1 LPEFTKFVFQF
12 CILKFRLYIFILV
25 CHVLGSCSHSSHN
38 LQQVERLIESAP
50 DSALCLLRQMQPN
63 KLTLP
68 SDRALYGI
76 LLFQALDKNFQT
88 LKPDSVI
95 NFSIR
100 YYKLNRKSS
109 RLAIAYF
116 YKARMYKYA
125 TRYEDAATLYL
136 KVLENSKKKVNN
148 LLVGKTYS
156 DMGEIC
162 SLQHQYHNAQ
172 LKYQLA
178 ADYFTKADEKRYAL
192 HALLD
197 VGRMYQYMNMHTHA
211 DSCYRKALG
220 TATDSLDRGA
230 CLQEIALNHYSSQR
244 YDSALNYLQRLIPFP
259 YLGNN
264 RAIRYYKLGAVLLD
278 LKQYD
283 SAYYYTSSALKYYSD
298 IYTRRECYRILA
310 DIASMKGHKQQTNIY
325 IRNYLAC
332 MDSIQKIGSQT
343 QVPVL
348 ESFHRVKTEGSKTKR
363 YLLVTSLIVP
373 LLGFGALAFIRRLRN
388 GHKRE
393 HASLMEKYRITQN
406 KVYQRDINALHRK
419 IEERKAIQT
428 RDRSIISSSE
438 REQLTLQLYDELL
451 HLNDWDT
458 FSRDMNLFF
467 GNLLTH
473 LETRYPT
480 ITRKE
485 IIWCFLTLLQI
496 SPADILTLIG
506 YKPSSQSK
514 FKQRL
519 AKKMN
524 LNDASRLV
532 PFLEQMIGER

>member
-1 LPEFTKFVFQF
+1 MPEFTKFVFQF
-12 CILKFRLYIFILV
+12 CNLKFILYIFILF
-25 CHVLGSCSHSSHN
+25 CIVLESCSDSSRN
-38 LQQVERLIESAP
+38 LQHVERLVETAP
-50 DSALCLLRQMQPN
+50 DSALLLLRQIQPN
-63 KLTLP
+63 KLTCP
-68 SDRALYGI
+68 ADRALYGV
-76 LLFQALDKNFQT
+76 LLFQALDRNFQG

-100 YYKLNRKSS
+100 YYEQNRKNS
-109 RLAIAYF
+109 RLAAACF

-136 KVLENSKKKVNN
+136 KVLENSKKKANY

-162 SLQHQYHNAQ
+162 SLQHQYHDAQ

-178 ADYFTKADEKRYAL
+178 ANYFTKANEKKYAL
-192 HALLD
+192 YALLD
-197 VGRMYQYMNMHTHA
+197 VGRMYQYTNRH
-211 DSCYRKALG
+211 DSAHSYYRKALRI
-220 TATDSLDRGA
+220 ATDSLDRGA

-244 YDSALNYLQRLIPFP
+244 YDSALNYLRRLISFP

-278 LKQYD
+278 LQQYD

-310 DIASMKGHKQQTNIY
+310 DIESMKGHKQQTNIY

-343 QVPVL
+343 QVPAL
-348 ESFHRVKTEGSKTKR
+348 ESFHRAKTEVGKTKR
-363 YLLVTSLIVP
+363 YLLLTLLI
-373 LLGFGALAFIRRLRN
+373 LIILTFCALAFIRRQRN
-388 GHKRE
+388 GHKQK

-419 IEERKAIQT
+419 IEERKAIQN

-438 REQLTLQLYDELL
+438 REQLTRQLYDELL

-458 FSRDMNLFF
+458 FSRNMNLFF

-473 LETRYPT
+473 LEAEYPT

-485 IIWCFLTLLQI
+485 IIWCCLTLLQI

-519 AKKMN
+519 AKKMK

-532 PFLEQMIGER
+532 PFLELMIEKL